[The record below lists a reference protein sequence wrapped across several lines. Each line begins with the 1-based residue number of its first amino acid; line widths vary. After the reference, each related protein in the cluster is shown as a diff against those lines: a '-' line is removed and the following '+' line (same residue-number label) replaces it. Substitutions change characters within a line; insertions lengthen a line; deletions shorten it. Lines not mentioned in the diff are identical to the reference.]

1 MTTFNFH
8 LFDRSDCRGK
18 VYDFNGEAIEDLK
31 DIERVLMTQEFF
43 ALLQEDDTKIMI
55 RSNAVKG
62 FYIKESSESVE
73 KKVPKLSKAE

>member
-8 LFDRSDCRGK
+8 LFDRSDRKGK
-18 VYDFNGEAIEDLK
+18 VYDFNGEAIENLK
-31 DIERVLMTQEFF
+31 DVERVLMTQEFF

-55 RSNAVKG
+55 RSNAVKE

-73 KKVPKLSKAE
+73 KKA

>member
-1 MTTFNFH
+1 MATFNFH
-8 LFDRSDCRGK
+8 LFDRSGCKGK

-62 FYIKESSESVE
+62 FYIKESS
-73 KKVPKLSKAE
+73 